1 MNERKGMAA
10 GVPYL
15 AVPPANDLAT
25 PGLVVVLHMMD
36 PPRSEAAM
44 SASLPM
50 SGVPAWRAYLGLP
63 MFGERAPAGG
73 QEEFF
78 QLLSEDALMNVLAPV
93 VEGATA
99 ELPAA
104 VEALR
109 DQLGTGP
116 QPVALV
122 GGSAGAAA
130 VLLALAET
138 DVPAAAVAVVNPVV
152 RITSVIEQG
161 ERQFGMTYPWDAE
174 REARA
179 ARLDLVRR
187 GDELAKRDPQPPILI
202 VQGEDD
208 DAAIVSGAG
217 ELHDVLRE
225 SYRAPDT
232 VRLERVPGLA
242 HPLADEPGIEPAPQ
256 SAGAAAVDRAFT
268 DWLRAHLS

>member
-1 MNERKGMAA
+1 MNERRGTAA

-15 AVPPANDLAT
+15 ALPPANDVEA
-25 PGLVVVLHMMD
+25 PALVVVLHMMD

-44 SASLPM
+44 AAALPL

-78 QLLSEDALMNVLAPV
+78 RLLSEDALMNVLAPV
-93 VEGATA
+93 VEGAA
-99 ELPAA
+99 VELPAA

-109 DQLGTGP
+109 DQLGTGSR
-116 QPVALV
+116 PVALV

-130 VLLALAET
+130 VLLALAQT
-138 DVPAAAVAVVNPVV
+138 DVPAATLAVVNPVV
-152 RITSVIEQG
+152 RITAVVEQG

-179 ARLDLVRR
+179 GQLDLVRR
-187 GDELAKRDPQPPILI
+187 GDEIAKRDPQPPILI

-217 ELHDVLRE
+217 ELHGLLRA
-225 SYRAPDT
+225 SYRAPDA
-232 VRLERVPGLA
+232 VRLDRVPGLGHA
-242 HPLADEPGIEPAPQ
+242 LAEEPGIEPAPQ
-256 SAGAAAVDRAFT
+256 SAGAATVDQAVS
-268 DWLRAHLS
+268 DWLRVHLT